1 MLDKIKAMSAPPG
14 HSLTGEQGKW
24 AWEQPPRFSDP
35 NDAIDFITDKLE
47 EAVPQEDMLKMMT
60 AGITIEEIVNQISF
74 KGFMQGAFNP
84 DVAELI
90 KPALAMYLMKMS
102 IDNGFTPRLFIQ
114 EEPEP
119 EVNDQR
125 FFSIMKER
133 NPELFNAMNEQ
144 INRGVRLQEQ
154 AAVNQARGMEEMP
167 EDMIEDIDQGGFLA
181 PMEEQEEE
189 MEQYG

>member
-14 HSLTGEQGKW
+14 HSLTGDLGKW
-24 AWEQPPRFSDP
+24 AWEQPARFSDP
-35 NDAIDFITDKLE
+35 NDAIDFITDKLDE
-47 EAVPQEDMLKMMT
+47 TVPQDDMMKMMT

-74 KGFMQGAFNP
+74 KGFMQGQFNP

-119 EVNDQR
+119 EVSDEK

-133 NPELFNAMNEQ
+133 NPELFNAMNEA
-144 INRGVRLQEQ
+144 INRGVRLEEQ
-154 AAVNQARGMEEMP
+154 AAINQARAVDEMP
-167 EDMIEDIDQGGFLA
+167 EEVDQGGFLA
-181 PMEEQEEE
+181 PIEEE
-189 MEQYG
+189 ETEQYG

>member
-1 MLDKIKAMSAPPG
+1 MSAPPG

-24 AWEQPPRFSDP
+24 AWEQPSRFSDP

-133 NPELFNAMNEQ
+133 NPELFNVMNEQ

-154 AAVNQARGMEEMP
+154 AAVNQARVMEEMP
-167 EDMIEDIDQGGFLA
+167 EEMPEDIDQGGFLA
-181 PMEEQEEE
+181 PIEEEEE